1 MAIMLFEEWS
11 ILTQNLFPTGNVKGD
26 QGNLDDFRS
35 PCSFLWILGKLP
47 TFLNL
52 SVFICNMGVT
62 VPIS

>member
-1 MAIMLFEEWS
+1 MAVMLFEEWS
-11 ILTQNLFPTGNVKGD
+11 ILTQNLFPTENLKGD
-26 QGNLDDFRS
+26 QDNLDDLLS
-35 PCSFLWILGKLP
+35 HCSFLWILGELP